1 MKKSAKI
8 IVKGLALGVLAV
20 TSMSVTSCK
29 KKGGDEYTKDGKLIL
44 NLKNLYFNAWQGWDD
59 YTAELEDKF
68 NVKFDVSSYSWSQWD
83 EQVTS
88 AANGNNLP
96 DVFHFD
102 IDSYNIAQFYT
113 NWAEGIVTKALP
125 DDLSK
130 WPNIQSMI
138 NNISNVDSLK
148 YNGKLYGL
156 PIMKDITSPETDFSP
171 FTYVYRRDWAKKLGV
186 YQENDEYTWEQFNNL
201 LKVFS
206 EDTTILTDKAYAL
219 GDVEWGYPSVTNFYK
234 NVPHCFD
241 KDASGKVIS
250 AYSTD
255 KYLEGLD
262 VARKLT
268 NEVIGTKKR
277 KVYGYSQFAAND
289 GDVNKE
295 FVGNRCGVFY
305 ENLSYSNY
313 RKLRDDL
320 EKSNVYTKDFNIDD
334 ASAIM
339 KVKGPDGKYV
349 LEGTENW
356 FSMTFFNYD
365 ISDAKMEKILDIM
378 DWLISEE
385 GTTYATY
392 GIEGYDYT
400 IDGTGKV
407 VIDESAWLR
416 DEKGK
421 LLEKENGAKYLRYMV
436 TLGYDTLEND
446 PLTDLHALEILDN
459 WESEMKAA
467 KAANQ
472 LRVLKEDGQVKWMST
487 PAKDQHAG
495 ALLTNANDDIVK
507 YCYNEINKDKF
518 ISNVTTGNWA
528 TVLAEIN
535 AKLGK

>member
-1 MKKSAKI
+1 MQFSHSRVECFDNCKFKYKLRYI
-8 IVKGLALGVLAV
+8 EGLK
-20 TSMSVTSCK
+20 TTR
-29 KKGGDEYTKDGKLIL
+29 KLIDDG
-44 NLKNLYFNAWQGWDD
+44 LYFD
-59 YTAELEDKF
+59 
-68 NVKFDVSSYSWSQWD
+68 
-83 EQVTS
+83 QVTN
-88 AANGNNLP
+88 ANN
-96 DVFHFD
+96 
-102 IDSYNIAQFYT
+102 
-113 NWAEGIVTKALP
+113 TKAY
-125 DDLSK
+125 D
-130 WPNIQSMI
+130 
-138 NNISNVDSLK
+138 
-148 YNGKLYGL
+148 
-156 PIMKDITSPETDFSP
+156 
-171 FTYVYRRDWAKKLGV
+171 TYKAGRIGV
-186 YQENDEYTWEQFNNL
+186 Y
-201 LKVFS
+201 
-206 EDTTILTDKAYAL
+206 
-219 GDVEWGYPSVTNFYK
+219 
-234 NVPHCFD
+234 
-241 KDASGKVIS
+241 
-250 AYSTD
+250 
-255 KYLEGLD
+255 
-262 VARKLT
+262 
-268 NEVIGTKKR
+268 
-277 KVYGYSQFAAND
+277 
-289 GDVNKE
+289 
-295 FVGNRCGVFY
+295 Y
-305 ENLSYSNY
+305 ENLSLTNYSTL
-313 RKLRDDL
+313 RKDY
-320 EKSNVYTKDFNIDD
+320 KNIHPLISEDELND
-334 ASAIM
+334 ATAIM
-339 KVKGPDGKYV
+339 KVKGPDGKFH
-349 LEGTENW
+349 LEGSENW

-400 IDGTGKV
+400 IDDTGKV

-459 WESEMKAA
+459 WEDEMKAA